1 MKKPLP
7 TYKNRYDIFL
17 QMHDMPASFPD
28 NLQAL
33 IRRNIPLAPCSTFQ
47 IGGPADFF
55 AEPQSP
61 EQFIDLIKFAQKNKT
76 PFFILGGGSN
86 TLFHENGFRGLI
98 IHPVFKRITF
108 QSPEDLTRNSEISHR
123 EFVMEIDAD
132 AGALLSQV
140 IQIALNE
147 SLAGL
152 EPLVGLP
159 GTVGGAIRGNAGA
172 EGVEIKDILESAH
185 IYDLKEQKEK
195 KVPARDLKFSYR
207 HSIFK
212 ENKNLF
218 ILGGT
223 FHLKKVNDIDP
234 LRKKMTDILKKRAIT
249 QPKGKSAGCIF
260 KNPILQVS
268 SISEMSPPHSPLA
281 SAPPSHSSPPQH
293 ISASRLI
300 DECGLKGLREGD
312 IEISNTH
319 GNFFINHGQ
328 GTQKD
333 VLKLIKIAQEKVK
346 QEKGY
351 ELKTEIVIVPESR
364 I

>member
-1 MKKPLP
+1 
-7 TYKNRYDIFL
+7 
-17 QMHDMPASFPD
+17 MHPIWPD
-28 NLQAL
+28 KLKSC
-33 IRRNIPLAPCSTFQ
+33 IRQNIALAPYSTFQ

-61 EQFIDLIKFAQKNKT
+61 KQFIDLIKFARQNNI

-86 TLFHENGFRGLI
+86 TLFHENGYRGLV

-108 QSPEDLTRNSEISHR
+108 QSPEDPTRNSEI
-123 EFVMEIDAD
+123 FVMEIHAD
-132 AGALLSQV
+132 AGALLSRV

-147 SLAGL
+147 NFAGL

-185 IYDLKEQKEK
+185 IYDIKDQKEK
-195 KVPARDLKFSYR
+195 TISARDLNFSYR

-223 FHLKKVNDIDP
+223 FHLKKVNDAVL

-260 KNPILQVS
+260 KNPVLQGS
-268 SISEMSPPHSPLA
+268 SMGKASGLNLAQGSMTNAAPYSISYAPA
-281 SAPPSHSSPPQH
+281 STPQH
-293 ISASRLI
+293 ISAGRLI

-319 GNFFINHGQ
+319 GNFFINHGK
-328 GTQKD
+328 GIQKD
-333 VLKLIKIAQEKVK
+333 VLKLIKIAQEKIK

-351 ELKTEIVIVPESR
+351 ELETEIEIVPESR